1 MKRTVSKLKSNR
13 NCTASALVEFGPAL
27 FAFLITLLFPIIDL
41 LAIATVY
48 SIGSAMN
55 DEQLREA
62 ALSKRSQAEDVQGS
76 VKYGI
81 PTAWRKSGLGRYAK
95 IDSDI
100 ETTIFYTA
108 GPDDEY
114 GNAQKFIRVG
124 TSFSVKPFISVPF
137 PTAVPGLNADLT
149 LRFAATRLL
158 EYPPNY
164 EL

>member
-1 MKRTVSKLKSNR
+1 MPRLKGYR
-13 NCTASALVEFGPAL
+13 DCTASALVEFGPAL

-41 LAIATVY
+41 LAMATVY
-48 SIGSAMN
+48 SIGSTMN

-62 ALSKRSQAEDVQGS
+62 ALSKRSQTEDVQGA

-95 IDSDI
+95 IESDI
-100 ETTIFYTA
+100 ETTISYA
-108 GPDDEY
+108 DGPQDEY
-114 GNAQKFIRVG
+114 GNVQKFVSVG
-124 TSFSVKPFISVPF
+124 TTFSAKPFLSIPF
-137 PTAVPGLNADLT
+137 PIAVPGLNADIT
-149 LRFAATRLL
+149 LRFASTRVL